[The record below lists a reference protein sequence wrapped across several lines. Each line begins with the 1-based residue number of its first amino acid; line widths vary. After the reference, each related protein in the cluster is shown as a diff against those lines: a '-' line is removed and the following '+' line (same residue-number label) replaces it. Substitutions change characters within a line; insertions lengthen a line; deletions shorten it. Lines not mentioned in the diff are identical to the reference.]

1 MQLVQQKMRQTMD
14 TASQTFLLL
23 MWRSVSAKEQIKS
36 IGEGYS
42 WFSDEDSDLDEETF
56 ISTSEEDLLCFSLTE
71 LILVL
76 VVIFVILLVSVL
88 AACILWRP
96 ERTSHH
102 CHFKVARA
110 LSQPCIL

>member
-1 MQLVQQKMRQTMD
+1 MQIVQQKTRQRMD
-14 TASQTFLLL
+14 TTSQAFLLL

-56 ISTSEEDLLCFSLTE
+56 ISTPEEDLLCFSLTE

-76 VVIFVILLVSVL
+76 VVVFVILLVSVL

-102 CHFKVARA
+102 CHFKVART